1 MRVWLNR
8 PALALTKWRQKD
20 QDVRVILSFIETD
33 ASVLYVRSCL
43 KEERHVLKAEG
54 LDPAMNMVHEG
65 GAD

>member
-1 MRVWLNR
+1 MFLVYSHEKKGIMT
-8 PALALTKWRQKD
+8 TKV

-54 LDPAMNMVHEG
+54 LGPAMNMVHEG